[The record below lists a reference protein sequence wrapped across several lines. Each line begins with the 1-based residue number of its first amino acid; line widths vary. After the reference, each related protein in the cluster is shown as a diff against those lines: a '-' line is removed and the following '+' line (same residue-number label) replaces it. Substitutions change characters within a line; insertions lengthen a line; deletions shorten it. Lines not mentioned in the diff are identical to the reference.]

1 MSLSDLNDILLV
13 VNQKI
18 QEEETLSPDDT
29 ADRLNRLNKLK
40 DDISAEVE
48 AMSNASSDEEEKV
61 KSTFALTSS
70 APGCLWPVECFQML
84 WRKKG
89 WLK

>member
-1 MSLSDLNDILLV
+1 MYLLLIVMSLSDLNDILLV

-61 KSTFALTSS
+61 KSTFALT
-70 APGCLWPVECFQML
+70 
-84 WRKKG
+84 
-89 WLK
+89 